1 MVEEMTILLQKEAIF
16 LIVIFHS
23 DKVNLSEFPNSSGGS
38 KCYLKVR

>member
-1 MVEEMTILLQKEAIF
+1 MAGKMIILLQREVIF

-23 DKVNLSEFPNSSGGS
+23 DKVNYPEFPDSSGGS